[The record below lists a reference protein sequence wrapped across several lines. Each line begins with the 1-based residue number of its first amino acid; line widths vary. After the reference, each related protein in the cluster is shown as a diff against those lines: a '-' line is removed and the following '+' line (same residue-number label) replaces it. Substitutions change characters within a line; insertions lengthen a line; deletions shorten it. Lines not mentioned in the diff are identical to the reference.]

1 MYEIDK
7 QETRYIFLNSSNAT
21 SGNLYDF
28 TFVFNNSELTDF
40 FKCDFNEAVM
50 ITPVSAVVCAD
61 YDEITS
67 SNNRFDIKLPSST
80 GYFTYP
86 ITLTVGSPNVLG
98 LVADL
103 QAQCNATTFTYW
115 NGSINTTLTITV
127 TFESLYNYIRFT
139 LSATPSTVIFD
150 FSVAN
155 SASQV
160 IGFKPLVYTYTST
173 NVVNG
178 DFAPDVS
185 RLSEI
190 YIYSDSITMNNYTQY
205 GTDSFSNMDNTMIL
219 FSIPVNASTGSNIIF
234 SNPYQHFKQM
244 CRSNIDRIQL
254 SLRDKNGNFVE
265 VNNASTFIFRLDKY
279 QTPKAIQNNEVRR
292 LDGLVFR

>member
-1 MYEIDK
+1 MYDI
-7 QETRYIFLNSSNAT
+7 QNQQTRYIFLNSSNAST
-21 SGNLYDF
+21 GTLYDF
-28 TFVFNNSELTDF
+28 SFVFNNSELTDF
-40 FKCDFNEAVM
+40 FKCDFNEGVF

-67 SNNRFDIKLPSST
+67 TNNTFNIKLPSST
-80 GYFTYP
+80 GYYTYP
-86 ITLTVGSPNVLG
+86 ITLTTGSPNVLG

-103 QAQCNATTFTYW
+103 QAQCTATTFNYY
-115 NGSINTTLTITV
+115 NGSTVVSLTITV
-127 TFESLYNYIRFT
+127 SFESLYNYIRFT

-155 SASQV
+155 NCGQV
-160 IGFKPLVYTYTST
+160 VGFKPLVYTYTST

-190 YIYSDSITMNNYTQY
+190 YIYSDTITVNNYTQY
-205 GTDSFSNMDNTMIL
+205 SNDSFSNMDNTQIL

-234 SNPYQHFKQM
+234 SNPYQHFKQL
-244 CRSNIDRIQL
+244 CRQNIDRIQL
-254 SLRDKNGNFVE
+254 SLRDKNGNYVE

-279 QTPKAIQNNEVRR
+279 ETPQVIQTNEVRR